1 MPRLIIIRGPEQG
14 KTYELTADTVTIGRG
29 RKNDIIIRDNEV
41 SREHCRLV
49 RVLNQ
54 YEIHD
59 LGSSNGTFVNGHP
72 VDERGWLADSLCIIE
87 LGESVTL
94 EYHPDESPSESDLPS
109 VTPATT
115 QTQYF
120 LLVKLASE
128 AERQIYPLD
137 SPNIR
142 IGRGLDND
150 IVIQAPEMSR
160 QHMRLSLSTGGYTL
174 QDLNSLNGTLVN
186 GERLHGSTLLKI
198 NDIITVGTSVEI
210 QFAGKSIDTSPLSVS
225 LASTVDDTAASRPTQ
240 ARRSQIEED
249 QRKTSKIGHGLS
261 VGDLEGNVFL
271 AYAPED
277 WTPIVNKIFTRL
289 QENKVPVW
297 VDQYLKYGSDEWR
310 RAIDQAMVESAL
322 LVVIVSPQAIKREHV
337 IRSLRH
343 FLNREKPIILFHYQ
357 DVVERLP
364 LDTKEIPAIWYNPA
378 LPDNAL
384 QKLVTDIKPL
394 LG

>member
-14 KTYELTADTVTIGRG
+14 KSYELTANTITIGRG

-72 VDERGWLADSLCIIE
+72 IDERGWLADTLCIIE

-94 EYHPDESPSESDLPS
+94 EYHPDETPSETDLPL
-109 VTPATT
+109 VAPQTT

-128 AERQIYPLD
+128 SERQIYPLD
-137 SPNIR
+137 SANIS

-160 QHMRLSLSTGGYTL
+160 QHMRLSLSTSGYTL

-186 GERLHGSTLLKI
+186 GERLHGSTLLKL
-198 NDIITVGTSVEI
+198 NDIITVGTNVEI
-210 QFAGKSIDTSPLSVS
+210 QFTGKSVETGPLSVS
-225 LASTVDDTAASRPTQ
+225 LASAVDDTAASRPTQ
-240 ARRSQIEED
+240 ARRSQIEDD
-249 QRKTSKIGHGLS
+249 QRKTSEIRHGLS
-261 VGDLEGNVFL
+261 PGDLEDNVFI

-277 WTPIVNKIFTRL
+277 WTPIVSKIFAHL
-289 QENKVPVW
+289 QDEHIPVW
-297 VDQYLKYGSDEWR
+297 VDQYLKYGSEEWR
-310 RAIDQAMVESAL
+310 RAIDQALLESAL
-322 LVVIVSPQAIKREHV
+322 LVVVISPQALKREHV
-337 IRSLRH
+337 NRSLRH
-343 FLNREKPIILFHYQ
+343 FLNREKPVILFHYQ

-364 LDTKEIPAIWYNPA
+364 VDTKHVPAIWYNPA
-378 LPDNAL
+378 LPDKAL
-384 QKLVTDIKPL
+384 QKLSSDIKPL
-394 LG
+394 LA